1 MAPEGKQYKQSRL
14 PALRAGQYVL
24 CTGKVLGGNG
34 DGGAVLVAFAQAR
47 ETSKAA
53 ELRRF
58 GVVAFADELRLC
70 VLMDQQEGWIQLP
83 ETRSEVSSEELQ
95 ALLAKVP
102 EFLGNLPK
110 VTTLQTK
117 FSRLMPPAQPLR
129 PRSQRAAAVGASS
142 AEADAETAQASAQNA
157 SKAPPPSLS
166 FDLKGVQVGRLR
178 ALSEGQLL
186 ELCNERQL
194 QLASDAGAPQM
205 LQALLQFRNRE
216 GRTRRASGS
225 SSGRGGRR
233 IFDDDDDG
241 GDLAGDNDEAT
252 QREHE
257 REQERKRKREQERK
271 QTREQ
276 EREQKREQERKH
288 KKKKNERTR
297 TPSPVPSSSGSGSG
311 SRGNRGSGSD
321 SDTSSRH
328 TPKHRKL
335 SSPASSASTPWEVQ
349 RAREELAAAE
359 AARLARLRE
368 KVDRHERRRDE
379 QQKRKRHSRKHLS
392 KKHHR

>member
-1 MAPEGKQYKQSRL
+1 MVYPNLAWESWKVKDELPWKIIETPDDMPSAGIIALDFRSGFMLPEGFFYDRRVDGVWEWFTRYEMAPEGKQYKPSRL

-34 DGGAVLVAFAQAR
+34 DGAVLVAFAQAR

-58 GVVAFADELRLC
+58 AVVAFADELRLA

-117 FSRLMPPAQPLR
+117 FSRLLPPAEPLR
-129 PRSQRAAAVGASS
+129 HRSQRTAAVGATS
-142 AEADAETAQASAQNA
+142 AEADATA
-157 SKAPPPSLS
+157 APPQKESQVPAPSLS
-166 FDLKGVQVGRLR
+166 FDLKGVQVGKLR

-186 ELCNERQL
+186 ELCNEREL
-194 QLASDAGAPQM
+194 QMASDAGAPQM

-241 GDLAGDNDEAT
+241 GDLAGDNDDDEAT

-257 REQERKRKREQERK
+257 R
-271 QTREQ
+271 
-276 EREQKREQERKH
+276 
-288 KKKKNERTR
+288 
-297 TPSPVPSSSGSGSG
+297 
-311 SRGNRGSGSD
+311 
-321 SDTSSRH
+321 
-328 TPKHRKL
+328 
-335 SSPASSASTPWEVQ
+335 
-349 RAREELAAAE
+349 
-359 AARLARLRE
+359 
-368 KVDRHERRRDE
+368 
-379 QQKRKRHSRKHLS
+379 
-392 KKHHR
+392 